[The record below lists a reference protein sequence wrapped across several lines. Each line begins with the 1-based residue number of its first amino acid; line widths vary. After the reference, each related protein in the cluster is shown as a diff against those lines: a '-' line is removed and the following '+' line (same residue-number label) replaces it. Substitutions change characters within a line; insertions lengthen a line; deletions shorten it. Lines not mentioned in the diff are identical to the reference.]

1 VLARE
6 SDTAAPAPGWTLAA
20 EELRTAEPTP
30 QVREHYAAVRDMVA
44 DRAD

>member
-1 VLARE
+1 MSPTRPRLR
-6 SDTAAPAPGWTLAA
+6 PAWTLAA